1 MKANSLSSAK
11 NLQDLITKAIAGLK
25 KLTFTDNFESFKVQD
40 IVIPYDST
48 APNPEPTVISI
59 RNELTFIPSQYI
71 ITSQEGHGLVT
82 RSKEELIDQ
91 VNTGNN
97 NTNTTKDWNLDYLY
111 LQNNGPETVTITVIF
126 MR

>member
-25 KLTFTDNFESFKVQD
+25 KLTFTDNFESFKAQD
-40 IVIPYDST
+40 IEI
-48 APNPEPTVISI
+48 APGQVLSI
-59 RNELTFIPSQYI
+59 RNELTFIPTQYI
-71 ITSQEGHGLVT
+71 ITSQEGNGLVT
-82 RSKEELIDQ
+82 RSKEELLDE

-97 NTNTTKDWNLDYLY
+97 NTNTTRDWNLDYLY
-111 LQNNGPETVTITVIF
+111 LKNNGLEETVKITVIF